1 MIDTATIME
10 LRSQTG
16 AGVVDC
22 KNALEE
28 TDGDVAAALDILR
41 KKGIVKAGKKAARTT
56 KEGLVHA
63 YIHGGGKV
71 GVLVEVLCETDFVAR
86 NESFQAFVHDLA
98 LQVAA
103 VNPLYVSREDIAP
116 EVIEKEK
123 EMVGEEFAGSSK
135 PQGVIDKIVEGK
147 LEKYYEG
154 VCLLDQ
160 RFVKDEDRTIQ
171 EILTET
177 IAKTGENIQIKR
189 FVRFTLGETL

>member
-1 MIDTATIME
+1 MIDTVTIME

-22 KNALEE
+22 KKALEE
-28 TDGDVAAALDILR
+28 TGGDVPAALDILR
-41 KKGIVKAGKKAARTT
+41 RKGIVKAGKKAERTT
-56 KEGLVHA
+56 GEGLVHA

-103 VNPLYVSREDIAP
+103 VNPLYVSREEIAP

-135 PQGVIDKIVEGK
+135 SQNVIDKIVEGK

>member
-1 MIDTATIME
+1 MIDTATITE

-16 AGVVDC
+16 AGIVDC

-28 TDGDVAAALDILR
+28 TSGDVAAALDILR
-41 KKGIVKAGKKAARTT
+41 EKGIAKAGKKSARST
-56 KEGLVHA
+56 KEGLVHS

-86 NESFQAFVHDLA
+86 NESFKAFVHDLA

-103 VNPLYVSREDIAP
+103 VNPLYVNREEIGP

-123 EMVGEEFAGSSK
+123 EMIGEEFSGTSK
-135 PQGVIDKIVEGK
+135 PQDVVDKIVEGK
-147 LEKYYEG
+147 LEKYYAD
-154 VCLLDQ
+154 VCLVDQ
-160 RFVKDEDRTIQ
+160 RFIKDEDKTIQ

>member
-10 LRSQTG
+10 LRGQTG
-16 AGVVDC
+16 AGIVDC

-41 KKGIVKAGKKAARTT
+41 KKGIVKAGKKAERTT

-103 VNPLYVSREDIAP
+103 VNPLYVSREEIAP

-135 PQGVIDKIVEGK
+135 PQNVIDKIVEGR

-160 RFVKDEDRTIQ
+160 RFIKDEDRTIQ
-171 EILTET
+171 EILTEA